1 MKKKILETSLQP
13 ADIILTRD
21 KSSPTS
27 WVVRIGTLSPYSHA
41 ILYVG
46 GSSFIDSDS
55 GGVHA
60 NNLQRLLF
68 SGNDDVAVLRTRTP
82 LSHKEQTEICDYAR
96 SKVGH
101 RYSTKEAVLAA
112 KRIVERKPTDRQFCS
127 RLVAQAFH
135 YAGICLVENPDFCS
149 PDDLLNSPK
158 LQRADAKPVSA
169 NSADLEF
176 AERPNPLLAQE
187 QITNRLNADMSRLAN
202 CEIGTLEQIVEL
214 ACNRPDLDEQ
224 ANQILSA
231 SGYLSMWQFDMEL
244 NPYRY
249 HVDEFLANV
258 PEQQQAELAMRHLA
272 DEPEIQR
279 RFQINLQVLT
289 SAFSQRP
296 RKTIAAYVSL
306 YETLLKI
313 SKQRAA
319 VCEAVL
325 RLHGKAS

>member
-1 MKKKILETSLQP
+1 MKKKLLETCLQP

-27 WVVRIGTLSPYSHA
+27 WLVRIGTMSPYSHA

-68 SGNDDVAVLRTRTP
+68 SGDDDVVVFRTREP
-82 LSHKEQTEICDYAR
+82 LSDKARTNICDYAR

-101 RYSTKEAVLAA
+101 KYSKKEAVLAA
-112 KRIVERKPTDRQFCS
+112 KRIVEREPTDRQFCS
-127 RLVAQAFH
+127 RLVAQAFSQ
-135 YAGICLVENPDFCS
+135 AGIQLVENPDFCS
-149 PDDLLNSPK
+149 PDDLFNSPK
-158 LQRADAKPVSA
+158 LQRADATPVLA
-169 NSADLEF
+169 TAADIEF

-187 QITNRLNADMSRLAN
+187 KITNRLNAEMSRLAN
-202 CEIGTLEQIVEL
+202 REIGTLEQIVEL
-214 ACNRPDLDEQ
+214 ACNQPDLDEQ
-224 ANQILSA
+224 ACRILQE

-249 HVDEFLANV
+249 QLDAFLANV

-279 RFQINLQVLT
+279 RFQINLQALT
-289 SAFSQRP
+289 AAFSQRP

-306 YETLLKI
+306 YQTLLQI
-313 SKQRAA
+313 SKQRAG

-325 RLHGKAS
+325 RIHGKAN